1 MSTVAEAYA
10 ARHDAEQAQ
19 RRRLLGEPEADRWGG
34 AGAQRLRADVARPLS
49 PHQEYVASFLRPSDV
64 LLDVGG
70 GAGRNGLPLA
80 DRCQEVVNV
89 DSSGGMRRL
98 FDEAA
103 AATGITNVRFVL
115 SDWLRAEGVT
125 GDVALA
131 AHVTYFVRDI
141 VPFLEKLRAATRRLV
156 VISVLSEPMPNRFAD
171 FFRAFHGE
179 PKVELPG
186 YQELLP
192 VLWALDVLPEVR
204 VFPSELVASR
214 TAPTREAAVEMALTG
229 DWYPSTNE
237 AAARACVE
245 RGFDEFFVQQDGL
258 YHLRRSIGA
267 HEVLI
272 TWPTGE

>member
-34 AGAQRLRADVARPLS
+34 AGGQRLR
-49 PHQEYVASFLRPSDV
+49 
-64 LLDVGG
+64 
-70 GAGRNGLPLA
+70 
-80 DRCQEVVNV
+80 VNV

-115 SDWLRAEGVT
+115 SDWLRAEGVM
-125 GDVALA
+125 GDVALV

-204 VFPSELVASR
+204 VFPAEL
-214 TAPTREAAVEMALTG
+214 
-229 DWYPSTNE
+229 
-237 AAARACVE
+237 
-245 RGFDEFFVQQDGL
+245 
-258 YHLRRSIGA
+258 
-267 HEVLI
+267 
-272 TWPTGE
+272 